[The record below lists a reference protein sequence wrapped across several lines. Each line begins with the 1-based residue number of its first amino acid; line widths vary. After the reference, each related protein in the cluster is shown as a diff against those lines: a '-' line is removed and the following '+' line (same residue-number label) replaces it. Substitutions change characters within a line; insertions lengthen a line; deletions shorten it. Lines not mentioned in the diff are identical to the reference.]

1 MVKISK
7 FSKMNYFR
15 YEFISV
21 DIKLRNNSFVECLI
35 SPIGLNNELI
45 GLGKPDWLPC
55 HRSTYMFNS

>member
-7 FSKMNYFR
+7 FSKMSYFR

-45 GLGKPDWLPC
+45 GL
-55 HRSTYMFNS
+55 R

>member
-1 MVKISK
+1 MVRISK

-35 SPIGLNNELI
+35 GPIGLNNELI
-45 GLGKPDWLPC
+45 DLGKPD
-55 HRSTYMFNS
+55 